1 VLDRAPINEGAP
13 SWPRRKKVSSRVD
26 ERRPE
31 DAEVTCEAKD
41 WCHEDRKE
49 IEANAGRDGG

>member
-1 VLDRAPINEGAP
+1 MAKKKKTV
-13 SWPRRKKVSSRVD
+13 RR
-26 ERRPE
+26 EWTQRRPE

-49 IEANAGRDGG
+49 VEANAGRDGG